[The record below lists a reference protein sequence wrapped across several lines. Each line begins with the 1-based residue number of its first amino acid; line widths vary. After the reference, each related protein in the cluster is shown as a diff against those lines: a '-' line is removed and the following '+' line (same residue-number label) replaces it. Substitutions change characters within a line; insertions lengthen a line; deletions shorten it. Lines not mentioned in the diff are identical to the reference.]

1 MPEAAKKLK
10 RKSEARIRLL
20 SQPPLDWPLAIIVL
34 ILVVYATVTLVSL
47 RSQVTQKTAEAAEL
61 TNSITAQEQ
70 ENERLQDAI
79 DNLETDEGV
88 EAVARE
94 KLGMVSDNEI
104 VFRDVRN

>member
-1 MPEAAKKLK
+1 MKFVRSSLLVKLV
-10 RKSEARIRLL
+10 L
-20 SQPPLDWPLAIIVL
+20 L

-47 RSQVTQKTAEAAEL
+47 RAQISEKNAEVASL
-61 TNSITAQEQ
+61 TSSITAAEQ

-79 DNLETDEGV
+79 DNLDTDAGI

-104 VFRDVRN
+104 VFYDVRD

>member
-1 MPEAAKKLK
+1 MKFVRSSLLVKLV
-10 RKSEARIRLL
+10 L
-20 SQPPLDWPLAIIVL
+20 L

-47 RSQVTQKTAEAAEL
+47 RSQVAQKNAEAAQL
-61 TNSITAQEQ
+61 TGSITAQEQ

-79 DNLETDEGV
+79 DSLDTDAGV

-104 VFRDVRN
+104 VFRDVRD

>member
-1 MPEAAKKLK
+1 MKFVRSSLLVKLV
-10 RKSEARIRLL
+10 L
-20 SQPPLDWPLAIIVL
+20 L

-47 RSQVTQKTAEAAEL
+47 RSQVAQKNAEAAQL
-61 TNSITAQEQ
+61 TGSITAQEQ

-79 DNLETDEGV
+79 DSLDTDAGV

>member
-1 MPEAAKKLK
+1 MKFVRSSLLVKLV
-10 RKSEARIRLL
+10 L
-20 SQPPLDWPLAIIVL
+20 L
-34 ILVVYATVTLVSL
+34 ILGVYATVTLVSL

-61 TNSITAQEQ
+61 TSSITAQEQ

>member
-1 MPEAAKKLK
+1 MKFVRSSLLVKLV
-10 RKSEARIRLL
+10 L
-20 SQPPLDWPLAIIVL
+20 L

-61 TNSITAQEQ
+61 TSSITAQEQ

-104 VFRDVRN
+104 VFRDVRD